1 MNDKWLNFLVNN
13 GGSLQD
19 GSLLGFG
26 DPESE
31 IRATAGS
38 DIISALTNM
47 AVIRVSGEEAGV
59 FLQNQFTN
67 DVNALND
74 GDSQLNAYCTPKG
87 RMLVSFRIAR
97 LGNDYFIYLPA
108 ELLDSTLK
116 RLQMFILITRATL
129 EDVSNEHCCIG
140 IHGPNSTRMLS
151 KYTASVPA
159 AINQVSR
166 SGGLSIIRLA
176 GQQHRYLISGP
187 VEECQ
192 ALWLSMLKTHTPC
205 GPNSCSYLDIQAGIA
220 TIYTQTSEAFVPQM
234 VNLQAVGG
242 LSFTKGCYPG
252 QEIVARM
259 QYLGKLKRRMYLA
272 HAECDIPPTPGD
284 NLYAGTSG
292 GNQAAG
298 KIVDAQSAPQG
309 GCDMLMVLQISVADS
324 GIPVH
329 LNNPQGPTL
338 IINELPYKVEV
349 ADN

>member
-1 MNDKWLNFLVNN
+1 MNDNWLSFLASN
-13 GGSLQD
+13 GGTLQD
-19 GSLLGFG
+19 GTLLDFG
-26 DPESE
+26 SPESE
-31 IRATAGS
+31 IRATADG
-38 DIISALTNM
+38 DIISALTSM

-59 FLQNQFTN
+59 FLQNQLTN

-97 LGNDYFIYLPA
+97 LGNDYLVYLPA

-116 RLQMFILITRATL
+116 RLQMFVLITRATL

-140 IHGPNSTRMLS
+140 IHGPNSTSMLS
-151 KYTASVPA
+151 KYAASVPG
-159 AINQVSR
+159 AINQLSR
-166 SGGLSIIRLA
+166 SGGLCIIRLA
-176 GQQHRYLISGP
+176 GQQDRYQISGP
-187 VEECQ
+187 LDECQ
-192 ALWLSMLKTHTPC
+192 ALWLAMLKNHTPC
-205 GPNSCSYLDIQAGIA
+205 GPNSWSCLDIQAGIA

-272 HAECDIPPTPGD
+272 HAECDIPPSPGD
-284 NLYAGTSG
+284 NLYAGINE

-298 KIVDAQSAPQG
+298 KIVDAQPAPQG
-309 GCDMLMVLQISVADS
+309 GCDLLMVLQISVADS
-324 GIPVH
+324 GVPVH
-329 LNNPQGPTL
+329 LNNPQGPTI
-338 IINELPYKVEV
+338 IINELPYTIEV
-349 ADN
+349 T